1 MPTSIPST
9 ITPLIDRILSS
20 PLTFVPAKQA
30 KKDNDATPSSYIV
43 LSGKASE
50 TGPVKRVKK
59 EVAPPSSPK
68 ARKPHSMAEAVAAY
82 TGKKFLTKAE
92 KRQLKKQ
99 AKKLVVEDNSED
111 LGEEINKSD
120 SESNYESASEYH
132 STDSLPL
139 PTPTE
144 SASSESLSLPTNTS
158 TESLPFAEFNS
169 EGSLSVSSEDGDFD
183 DNFDEAGSNSED
195 EQFEDNTSD
204 EDADLEKLKEDL
216 IRDAFDAHAD
226 ADEEEDDDEEEEEE
240 DESIKKAPLSSLEN
254 STPPTSPDE
263 KSTEQKPPKTD
274 KEVTYEKA
282 QSPPLDNFYRI
293 NENANDRGSNNSV
306 RISKNWDPEY
316 LTKKPV
322 GLLNHGVTCYMN
334 SAIQAIIHV
343 PAIQHYLNEIYQ
355 GKHNKTLPP
364 RSVSHVLAELSQ
376 KMWGLESGHGHHDG
390 NKKKNKHLPKYIN
403 PKRIVQR
410 LDDINCMMSEW
421 QQEDS
426 HEYFMSL
433 MSRLQEDSTP
443 KGKKLNES
451 IVYDIFGG
459 LLSQSVTCQNCNHI
473 SKTKQ
478 EFYDLSLG
486 LSKKRKGSSSVT
498 MPENETD
505 EHPTNKY
512 SIEKSIKDFFAAEL
526 IKLDRKDKNSGYYCE
541 HCKERNI
548 ATKVSTIDISPE
560 TLTIHLKR
568 FKFNGNSSS
577 KLKQSIS
584 YSKYLDLSEFSTT
597 NEPIKY
603 QLIAVIVHEGRS
615 ISSGHYIAHCLQP
628 DGNWS
633 TYDDEY
639 INSINEREALNDP
652 SAYFL
657 IYTKLTPKSNKRSS
671 AGDEPVSKRTKI

>member
-1 MPTSIPST
+1 MPTSIPNT
-9 ITPLIDRILSS
+9 ITPLIDRILAS
-20 PLTFVPAKQA
+20 PLTFVPAKLT
-30 KKDNDATPSSYIV
+30 KKDTETRPSSYIV
-43 LSGKASE
+43 LSGKGPDTSPKIKSPKKDAVAAS
-50 TGPVKRVKK
+50 PKSKVKK
-59 EVAPPSSPK
+59 PQ
-68 ARKPHSMAEAVAAY
+68 SMAEAVAAY

-99 AKKLVVEDNSED
+99 TKKMVVVENED
-111 LGEEINKSD
+111 LGEELDNSE

-139 PTPTE
+139 PT
-144 SASSESLSLPTNTS
+144 NTS
-158 TESLPFAEFNS
+158 TESLPFTEFKS
-169 EGSLSVSSEDGDFD
+169 ESSVSLSSEDEDFD
-183 DNFDEAGSNSED
+183 SNDGKSDDSEEERSENGS
-195 EQFEDNTSD
+195 FD

-216 IRDAFDAHAD
+216 IRDAFNANEDE
-226 ADEEEDDDEEEEEE
+226 EEEDDDEEEED
-240 DESIKKAPLSSLEN
+240 DEIIKKPSLSSLEN
-254 STPPTSPDE
+254 STPPTSPDDKPAEE
-263 KSTEQKPPKTD
+263 KSSDPE
-274 KEVTYEKA
+274 KEVKYEKA
-282 QSPPLDNFYRI
+282 QSPPLDNFFRI
-293 NENANDRGSNNSV
+293 NENANDKGSNNSV
-306 RISKNWDPEY
+306 RILKNWDQEY
-316 LTKKPV
+316 LSKKPV

-334 SAIQAIIHV
+334 SAIQAFIHV
-343 PAIQHYLNEIYQ
+343 PAILHYLTEIYQ
-355 GKHNKTLPP
+355 GKHNKSLKP

-376 KMWGLESGHGHHDG
+376 RMWGLESGHGNHEG
-390 NKKKNKHLPKYIN
+390 SKKKNKHFPKYIN
-403 PKRIVQR
+403 PKRIIQR

-451 IVYDIFGG
+451 IIYDIFGG
-459 LLSQSVTCQNCNHI
+459 LLSQSVTCQNCHHI

-486 LSKKRKGSSSVT
+486 LSKKKKGTNVT
-498 MPENETD
+498 IPENEAQDDT
-505 EHPTNKY
+505 PANKY
-512 SIEKSIKDFFAAEL
+512 SIEKSIKDFFGTEL
-526 IKLDRKDKNSGYYCE
+526 IKLDRKDKSSGYYCE

-548 ATKVSTIDISPE
+548 ATKKSTIDISPE

-568 FKFNGNSSS
+568 FKFNGNLSS

-584 YSKYLDLSEFSTT
+584 YSKYLDLSQFSTN

-615 ISSGHYIAHCLQP
+615 ISSGHYISHCLQP

-657 IYTKLTPKSNKRSS
+657 IYTKLTPKKNKKRSS
-671 AGDEPVSKRTKI
+671 EDGESATKRAKV